1 MDADKFLKHRD
12 DLVQQGVD
20 FLKARTIGRHVIE
33 LVARDGEISV
43 ASLFDSLNN
52 SIGPATPEK
61 ERLLAEAALAC
72 LQELRA
78 ERG

>member
-1 MDADKFLKHRD
+1 MDVDKFLKHRD

-43 ASLFDSLNN
+43 ASLFDSLTS

>member
-1 MDADKFLKHRD
+1 MDMDKFLKHRD

-43 ASLFDSLNN
+43 ASLFDSLKS
-52 SIGPATPEK
+52 SIAPSMKRED
-61 ERLLAEAALAC
+61 RLVTEAALAH
-72 LQELRA
+72 LQELL
-78 ERG
+78 ELQG